1 MFAEILS
8 HFPTFSDVPPT
19 PRELLD
25 ITGQPLNP
33 TTVGMRDVN
42 DDEGCPV
49 MSSDIVTLH
58 RGFLELGLG

>member
-1 MFAEILS
+1 MTDGSA
-8 HFPTFSDVPPT
+8 

-33 TTVGMRDVN
+33 TTVERLNVN

-49 MSSDIVTLH
+49 MSSDLVTVVFW
-58 RGFLELGLG
+58 FLTSNRKELKNLF